1 MSTARIVG
9 ILRARDYSPNH
20 IGNDAAIMNAVGDQL
35 RKRGCEVRLYSEEQ
49 FGMLDEAGLSE
60 IREMDCVLAMCRS
73 PKCVD
78 MLRRLED
85 EGMYV
90 VNSGYGIENCRRERM
105 SRILVGHSIPYP
117 VNITVDTDK
126 SMLNILRELNIDK
139 CWIKQAD
146 YHSMHKEDVTFVRHA
161 EEAQEVLHEYFL
173 RGIRRAVI
181 NAHVIGDLIRFYGV
195 KNIGFFNSFLPM
207 DSRHFS
213 PDDPDTSDEP
223 KEGLD
228 KNKLKEL
235 CEQAAEAL
243 DVEIYGGDC
252 MLLPNG
258 ELMIIDVN
266 DWPSFAPCRKEAS
279 SSIARHVLRRIK
291 QIKGGR

>member
-1 MSTARIVG
+1 MSTAKIAG
-9 ILRARDYSPNH
+9 ILRAREYSPNH

-49 FGMLDEAGLSE
+49 FGEMDDAALDELKK
-60 IREMDCVLAMCRS
+60 MDCILAMCRS
-73 PKCVD
+73 PKCVE
-78 MLRRLED
+78 RLEQLEN

-117 VNITVDTDK
+117 VNFTVDTDK
-126 SMLNILRELNIDK
+126 SMLKRLQELNISK

-146 YHSMHKEDVTFVRHA
+146 FHSKHKEDVTFVRHA

-173 RGIRRAVI
+173 RGIGRALI
-181 NAHVIGDLIRFYGV
+181 NEHITGELIRFYGV
-195 KNIGFFNSFLPM
+195 RGFGFFHCFMPM
-207 DSRHFS
+207 DVRIYN
-213 PDDPDTSDEP
+213 PDAPDTTNEP
-223 KEGLD
+223 HTSLNRD
-228 KNKLKEL
+228 KLKDI
-235 CEQAAEAL
+235 CEKAAEAL
-243 DVEIYGGDC
+243 DIDIYGGDC
-252 MLLPNG
+252 MLLPSG
-258 ELMIIDVN
+258 EFMIIDVN

-279 SSIARHVLRRIK
+279 SAISRHILRNIK

>member
-1 MSTARIVG
+1 MSTARIAG

-49 FGMLDEAGLSE
+49 FGGMDENAIAELK
-60 IREMDCVLAMCRS
+60 EMDCVLAMCRS
-73 PKCVD
+73 PKCVE
-78 MLRRLED
+78 RLEQLEK

-105 SRILVGHSIPYP
+105 SLILMGNSIPYP
-117 VNITVDTDK
+117 VNFTVDTDK
-126 SMLNILRELNIDK
+126 SALKRLKDLNIGK
-139 CWIKQAD
+139 CWVKQAD
-146 YHSMHKEDVTFVRHA
+146 FHSMHKEDVTFVRHA

-173 RGIRRAVI
+173 RGIRRALI
-181 NAHVIGDLIRFYGV
+181 TEHVIGDLIRFYG
-195 KNIGFFNSFLPM
+195 IRGTGFFNWFLPM
-207 DSRHFS
+207 DSRHYG
-213 PDDPDTSDEP
+213 PDADDES
-223 KEGLD
+223 KADFDE
-228 KNKLKEL
+228 NKLKEI
-235 CEQAAEAL
+235 CEKAAEAL
-243 DVEIYGGDC
+243 EIEVYGGDC

-279 SSIARHVLRRIK
+279 SAIARYVLRQIK
-291 QIKGGR
+291 QRR